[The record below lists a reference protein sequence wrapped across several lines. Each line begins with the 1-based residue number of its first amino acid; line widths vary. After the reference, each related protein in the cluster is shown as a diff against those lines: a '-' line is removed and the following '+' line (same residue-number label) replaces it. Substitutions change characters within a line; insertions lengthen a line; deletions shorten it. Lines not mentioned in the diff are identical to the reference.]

1 MNQTMKSKTL
11 HSICAVV
18 FSLLL
23 ALPLSAEMVAVQGG
37 LLPKTSQMAGKEVAA
52 FQIGKFEVTNSEWKV
67 VADWAV
73 PKGYDLGWVGGG
85 ASNQKPVA
93 FVTWFE
99 AVKWCN
105 AKSEKE
111 GLTPVYHLNGAPY
124 RTGSAVPTVDASAN
138 GYRLPT
144 EMEWEWAARGGV
156 KGEGYAYSGSD
167 DLNAVAWHSSNSGG
181 TIHAVG
187 TKAPN
192 ELGLHDMTG
201 NVWEWSWEYHQ
212 MRYFFRRI
220 RGGCCIFS
228 AVPCPAALRGIIEKS
243 ERSHGFGLRVAR
255 NTAP

>member
-11 HSICAVV
+11 HRICAVV

-124 RTGSAVPTVDASAN
+124 RTGSAVPTVDASATRRQRRTPDRPR
-138 GYRLPT
+138 GPLRDRLPRVFQPT
-144 EMEWEWAARGGV
+144 CPVCSRHCVVEVRQRSAGV
-156 KGEGYAYSGSD
+156 LQG
-167 DLNAVAWHSSNSGG
+167 VASE
-181 TIHAVG
+181 T
-187 TKAPN
+187 
-192 ELGLHDMTG
+192 
-201 NVWEWSWEYHQ
+201 
-212 MRYFFRRI
+212 
-220 RGGCCIFS
+220 CCM
-228 AVPCPAALRGIIEKS
+228 PG
-243 ERSHGFGLRVAR
+243 
-255 NTAP
+255 

>member
-1 MNQTMKSKTL
+1 MNQPMKTKFL
-11 HSICAVV
+11 HRLCAAV

-52 FQIGKFEVTNSEWKV
+52 FQIGKFEVTNSEWKE

-73 PKGYDLGWVGGG
+73 PKGYDLAGTGGG

-111 GLTPVYHLNGAPY
+111 GLTPVYKLDGAPY
-124 RTGSAVPTVDASAN
+124 RTGRSVPTVDASAN

-144 EMEWEWAARGGV
+144 EIEWEWAARGGV

-255 NTAP
+255 NAAP

>member
-1 MNQTMKSKTL
+1 MNQTMKTKLL
-11 HSICAVV
+11 HRLCVAV

-23 ALPLSAEMVAVQGG
+23 ALTLSAEMVAVQGG
-37 LLPKTSQMAGKEVAA
+37 ALPKTSQMAGKEVAA
-52 FQIGKFEVTNSEWKV
+52 LQIGKFEVTNFEWKED
-67 VADWAV
+67 ADWAV
-73 PKGYDLGWVGGG
+73 PKGYDLAGTGGG

-111 GLTPVYHLNGAPY
+111 GLTPVYKLDGAPY
-124 RTGSAVPTVDASAN
+124 RTGRSVPTVDASAN

-181 TIHAVG
+181 TIHA
-187 TKAPN
+187 
-192 ELGLHDMTG
+192 
-201 NVWEWSWEYHQ
+201 
-212 MRYFFRRI
+212 
-220 RGGCCIFS
+220 
-228 AVPCPAALRGIIEKS
+228 
-243 ERSHGFGLRVAR
+243 GLRVAR
-255 NTAP
+255 NAAP

>member
-1 MNQTMKSKTL
+1 MKTKRNHRL
-11 HSICAVV
+11 CVAI
-18 FSLLL
+18 FSLLP

-37 LLPKTSQMAGKEVAA
+37 ALPKTSQLAGKEVAP
-52 FQIGKFEVTNSEWKV
+52 FQIGKFEVTNSAWKE

-93 FVTWFE
+93 FLTWFE

-111 GLTPVYHLNGAPY
+111 GLTPVYLLNGAPY
-124 RTGSAVPTVDASAN
+124 RSGSAVPTVDAGAN

-144 EMEWEWAARGGV
+144 EAEWEWAARGGV
-156 KGEGYAYSGSD
+156 KSEGYAYSGSD

-201 NVWEWSWEYHQ
+201 NVWEWTWEYHQ
-212 MRYFFRRI
+212 MRFFFRRI
-220 RGGCCIFS
+220 QGGCCLFS

-243 ERSHGFGLRVAR
+243 ERSHGFGFRVAR
-255 NTAP
+255 NAAP